1 MGSVRPQIMDFVDK
15 QDWLSYFYPTMAQII
30 EI

>member
-1 MGSVRPQIMDFVDK
+1 MGSVRPQIMDFVNRE
-15 QDWLSYFYPTMAQII
+15 DWLSYLYRTMAQII